1 MPGPLESADEIKRI
15 ADQLLKSADAYGRF
29 PTPVDDIVAA
39 AKLSQAPDYVLDDKL
54 INKAP
59 LYLQKMLRSA
69 QRKIQG
75 LVDRRERV
83 VHVAPEI
90 EHEGKRRFVLLHETI
105 HAATPHQ
112 QELLYADDKE
122 TLSRSTNQLFEREAN
137 FGSAELLFQHELFA
151 KDAKDLEISTATIW
165 FLAQRYGASFHAA
178 LRRFAETHSAPVAAI
193 VMGRTPT
200 PGNPPTWER
209 QEVMATT
216 SWTEQ
221 FGAPRWPRSMSALV
235 YPFLAAL
242 EHVELDAIA
251 LPSMRGESIEVR
263 VDTFQSPYNSFVLLW
278 VPQKSRLRK
287 LLRVRVASHVA

>member
-1 MPGPLESADEIKRI
+1 MPGSLESAGEIKRI
-15 ADQLLKSADAYGRF
+15 ADQLLKSAGAYGRF

-39 AKLSQAPDYVLDDKL
+39 AKLSQAPDYVLDEKL

-59 LYLQKMLRSA
+59 LYMQKVLRSA

-83 VHVAPEI
+83 VHVSPEI

-105 HAATPHQ
+105 HGATPHQ

-122 TLSRSTNQLFEREAN
+122 TLSHSTKQLFEREAN
-137 FGSAELLFQHELFA
+137 FGSAELLFQRELFA
-151 KDAKDLEISTATIW
+151 KDAKDLEISTATIC

-178 LRRFAETHSAPVAAI
+178 LRRFAETHPAPVAAI

-221 FGAPRWPRSMSALV
+221 FGAARWPRSMSALA
-235 YPFLAAL
+235 YPFLTAL
-242 EHVELDAIA
+242 EHAGLDAIA
-251 LPSMRGESIEVR
+251 LTSMRGEPIEVR
-263 VDTFQSPYNSFVLLW
+263 VDTFQTPYNSFVLLW

-287 LLRVRVASHVA
+287 PLRVRVASHVA